1 MVGTTAGFPV
11 ENVEALA
18 SQSHRRI
25 PRKCPQYYMSTYSIH
40 RRVTGSDHPLN
51 GGLGG
56 NCRGN
61 LPRVPWA
68 AGYGPKILDTISS
81 LQWKT
86 AGKPNTPYQEM
97 TPSLQAEEMVPPT

>member
-1 MVGTTAGFPV
+1 MT
-11 ENVEALA
+11 
-18 SQSHRRI
+18 
-25 PRKCPQYYMSTYSIH
+25 TYSIH
-40 RRVTGSDHPLN
+40 HRVTGSDHPLN

-56 NCRGN
+56 NRRGN

-81 LQWKT
+81 LQRQT